1 MSKEI
6 LDRIMT
12 AAAYQKKAVYALF
25 PEKMGVHLNAIEKE
39 IKAMAAETVEVWL
52 RDERRKNGNDGKR
65 YGHGKDSEQNN
76 GNAGTNNSNQQSG
89 VKKISIG

>member
-1 MSKEI
+1 MSRET

-25 PEKMGVHLNAIEKE
+25 PEEMGIHLSVVEQE
-39 IKAMAAETVEVWL
+39 IKAMAAETMEVWL
-52 RDERRKNGNDGKR
+52 RDERGKNGNDGKNFE
-65 YGHGKDSEQNN
+65 HGKDSEQNN
-76 GNAGTNNSNQQSG
+76 SNAGTNNSNKQSG

>member
-12 AAAYQKKAVYALF
+12 ATAYQKKAVYALF
-25 PEKMGVHLNAIEKE
+25 PEEMSVHLNAIERE
-39 IKAMAAETVEVWL
+39 IKAMTVEIMEVWL
-52 RDERRKNGNDGKR
+52 RDERGKNGNDGKNFE
-65 YGHGKDSEQNN
+65 HGEDSEQNN
-76 GNAGTNNSNQQSG
+76 SNAGTNDSNQQSG